1 MNAPNLFAPSVTPP
15 QVLWAEIFQDRRRTL
30 AFRVILIFAITFG
43 FGPFAD
49 ARLLYPWVA
58 SYIALQLLERM
69 LAARVADRV
78 LGAPLL
84 FANHL
89 IYCAPALLVIHEF
102 GPWGVGLGAA
112 HVCGAMTMAAIS
124 ARRSPLA
131 YAMMVLPCVGYLAA
145 LAVMAFHYGGGLSA
159 AVILGLAVPMALGGT
174 TAAWKASARALE
186 AEAEARARAEAADAA
201 KSAFM
206 ALVGHELRTP
216 ISAMLAGVAEAQKG
230 QDPAQVAANL
240 RLIDDAG
247 RMMRTLLNDLLDYS
261 KLEAGKLELVAEPHD
276 LGTLIRQTEAFWGA
290 EARAK
295 GLDFRIEHAGDLPG
309 WVAADGVRLRQ
320 ILNNLLSNALKFT
333 TDGGVTLRTE
343 ATRVAT
349 TGDEGAWRVALSVI
363 DTGPGLTAQQAE
375 GLFTPFRQADAGVA
389 RTHGGTGL
397 GLAISRTLAQLMDG
411 DLTLTTAPG
420 AGCVFT
426 FEAMFAP
433 AEPPPAAAQ
442 DEPPRSA
449 GLRILLADDHEVN
462 RRAFALMLGP
472 IAEKL
477 ICVEDGEAA
486 IAEAGPFDL
495 VLLDLNMPRMGGLE
509 AAQHIAA
516 RPGAPP
522 ILALT
527 ASIDPAD
534 IAACRAAGM
543 TGFVAKPVE
552 PEELYA
558 AIEAAMA
565 A

>member
-1 MNAPNLFAPSVTPP
+1 MTDPK
-15 QVLWAEIFQDRRRTL
+15 VLWAEIFQDRRRTL
-30 AFRVILIFAITFG
+30 AFRVILIFAITLG

-49 ARLLYPWVA
+49 ASLLYPWIA
-58 SYIALQLLERM
+58 SYVALQLLERG
-69 LAARVADRV
+69 LGPRVANRRV
-78 LGAPLL
+78 GAALL

-112 HVCGAMTMAAIS
+112 HICGAMTMAAIS

-131 YAMMVLPCVGYLAA
+131 YAMMVLPCIGYLAA
-145 LAVMAFHYGGGLSA
+145 LAVMAFHYGGGIGA

-174 TAAWKASARALE
+174 TAAWRASARALE
-186 AEAEARARAEAADAA
+186 AEAVARAQAEAADAA

-206 ALVGHELRTP
+206 AMVGHELRTP

-230 QDPAQVAANL
+230 RDPAEVAANL

-261 KLEAGKLELVAEPHD
+261 KLEAGKLELVAEPHN
-276 LGTLIRQTEAFWGA
+276 LGALIEQTEAFWGA
-290 EARAK
+290 EARAR
-295 GLDFRIEHAGDLPG
+295 GLEFRIEHAGELPG
-309 WVAADGVRLRQ
+309 WVVIDGVRIRQ

-343 ATRVAT
+343 AIGGEA
-349 TGDEGAWRVALSVI
+349 GWRVALSVI

-411 DLTLTTAPG
+411 DLTLKTAPG
-420 AGCVFT
+420 EGCVFT
-426 FEAMFAP
+426 FEALFAP
-433 AEPPPAAAQ
+433 AEPPPAAELA
-442 DEPPRSA
+442 PPRAA

-486 IAEAGPFDL
+486 IAEVGPFDL

-558 AIEAAMA
+558 AIEAAFA

>member
-1 MNAPNLFAPSVTPP
+1 MFAPDSAAPAQATSSRM
-15 QVLWAEIFQDRRRTL
+15 WAEIFETRRQTL
-30 AFRVILIFAITFG
+30 VFRIALAFAITFG

-49 ARLLYPWVA
+49 PRQLYPWV
-58 SYIALQLLERM
+58 
-69 LAARVADRV
+69 
-78 LGAPLL
+78 
-84 FANHL
+84 L
-89 IYCAPALLVIHEF
+89 IYCALQALERGLGAKVSRPAVGATLLFVNFAVYCAPSVLVLREF
-102 GPWGVGLGAA
+102 GPWGVGLGIALI
-112 HVCGAMTMAAIS
+112 CGALTMGAIS
-124 ARRSPLA
+124 ARRSGLA
-131 YAMMVLPCVGYLAA
+131 FLMVLIPCVAYLAVLPFLA
-145 LAVMAFHYGGGLSA
+145 LSDGGGVRSA
-159 AVILGLAVPMALGGT
+159 ELLGLAVPMALVGA

-230 QDPAQVAANL
+230 RDPAEVAANL
-240 RLIDDAG
+240 QLIGDAG

-261 KLEAGKLELVAEPHD
+261 KLEAGKLEVVPEPHH
-276 LGTLIRQTEAFWGA
+276 LGRLIEETEAFWGA
-290 EARAK
+290 EARAR
-295 GLDFRIEHAGDLPG
+295 GLDFRVEHAGDLPG
-309 WVAADGVRLRQ
+309 WVAADGVRIRQ

-333 TDGGVTLRTE
+333 TDGGVALRIE
-343 ATRVAT
+343 ATP
-349 TGDEGAWRVALSVI
+349 TGRDCRIAMSVI

>member
-1 MNAPNLFAPSVTPP
+1 MHAPNPVAHATPDP
-15 QVLWAEIFQDRRRTL
+15 KVVWAEIFQDRRRTL

-49 ARLLYPWVA
+49 ARLLYPWIA
-58 SYIALQLLERM
+58 SYIALQLVERM
-69 LAARVADRV
+69 QGARAAERVV
-78 LGAPLL
+78 GAPLL
-84 FANHL
+84 FLNHL

-112 HVCGAMTMAAIS
+112 HICGAMTMAAIS

-131 YAMMVLPCVGYLAA
+131 YAMMILPCIGYLAA
-145 LAVMAFHYGGGLSA
+145 LAFMAFHYGGGIGA
-159 AVILGLAVPMALGGT
+159 AGILGLAVPMALGGT
-174 TAAWKASARALE
+174 TAAWRASARALE
-186 AEAEARARAEAADAA
+186 AEAVARARAEAADAA

-206 ALVGHELRTP
+206 AMVGHELRTP
-216 ISAMLAGVAEAQKG
+216 ISAMLAGVAEAQR
-230 QDPAQVAANL
+230 DRNPEDLAANL

-261 KLEAGKLELVAEPHD
+261 KLEAGMLELVAEPHD
-276 LGTLIRQTEAFWGA
+276 LGALIEQTEAFWGA

-343 ATRVAT
+343 ATRVEVAG
-349 TGDEGAWRVALSVI
+349 GDAGWRVALSVI

-433 AEPPPAAAQ
+433 AEPPAAAAP
-442 DEPPRSA
+442 EPPRAA

-486 IAEAGPFDL
+486 VAEAGPFDL

-543 TGFVAKPVE
+543 AGFVAKPVE

>member
-1 MNAPNLFAPSVTPP
+1 MHAPVSAASA
-15 QVLWAEIFQDRRRTL
+15 QAASSRMWAEIFETRRQTA
-30 AFRVILIFAITFG
+30 AFRIALAFAITFG

-49 ARLLYPWVA
+49 PRQLYPWV
-58 SYIALQLLERM
+58 
-69 LAARVADRV
+69 
-78 LGAPLL
+78 
-84 FANHL
+84 L
-89 IYCAPALLVIHEF
+89 IYCALQILERGLGARVSRPVVGATLLFVNFAVYCAPSVLVLREF
-102 GPWGVGLGAA
+102 GPWGVGLGIALI
-112 HVCGAMTMAAIS
+112 CGALTMGAIS
-124 ARRSPLA
+124 ARRSGLA
-131 YAMMVLPCVGYLAA
+131 FLMVLIPCVGYLAA
-145 LAVMAFHYGGGLSA
+145 LPFMALTDGGGVRSA
-159 AVILGLAVPMALGGT
+159 ELLGLAVPMALVGA

-186 AEAEARARAEAADAA
+186 AEAEARASAEAADAA

-230 QDPAQVAANL
+230 QDPAEVAANL

-261 KLEAGKLELVAEPHD
+261 KLEAGMLELVAEPHD
-276 LGTLIRQTEAFWGA
+276 LGALIEQTEAFWGA

-343 ATRVAT
+343 ATRVEG
-349 TGDEGAWRVALSVI
+349 TGGGAGWRVALSVI

-433 AEPPPAAAQ
+433 AEPPTAVPS
-442 DEPPRSA
+442 EPPRAA

-486 IAEAGPFDL
+486 VAEAGPFDL

-543 TGFVAKPVE
+543 AGFVAKPVE